1 MKTRQILFLAALVAA
16 ACTKEAPVSEQVIRF
31 RVDAPATVQT
41 KVTQESDG
49 NTPSGLVFKWE
60 SDDKLCLNFEYGGSY
75 YPVEA
80 AIDAATISA
89 DGKEA
94 EFTVTVPSAIPAD
107 ATFNVYAIYQ
117 KEHTWVETSNRRWNK
132 SGTDPDVFS
141 FAEDAFQGTTLDT
154 PGSCGAAILRPAF
167 YGEQKSVT
175 ASTLSSFALSHLG
188 WVMCV
193 HFRNKTTGEIDV
205 PNQIKFSAGVVLF
218 GNSYSLSSG
227 PSGQDQTLK
236 LSLAEYTWNPWS
248 GKTIAAGV
256 EQVYYRWVCSPE
268 SVSALSIEVSWGS
281 TYTAEE
287 TLPARTATPG
297 KVYHVY
303 LNWDGSKVTIGK

>member
-75 YPVEA
+75 YPVDA

-94 EFTVTVPSAIPAD
+94 EFTVTVPSEIPAD

-117 KEHTWVETSNRRWNK
+117 DEHTWTDGTNRTWNK
-132 SGTDPDVFS
+132 SGSEPDVFTFS
-141 FAEDAFQGTTLDT
+141 EDANQGTTLDT
-154 PGSCGAAILRPAF
+154 PGFTGSEIMRPAS
-167 YGEQKSVT
+167 YGEQKNVT
-175 ASTLSSFALSHLG
+175 ASTLSSFTLSHLG

-193 HFRNKTTGEIDV
+193 HFRNKMTEEVEMPDKITFIAGSEIV
-205 PNQIKFSAGVVLF
+205 APK
-218 GNSYSLSSG
+218 YSLTSG
-227 PSGQDQTLK
+227 PLPDNQTIS
-236 LSLAEYTWNPWS
+236 LSVAEYSWSPWS
-248 GKTIAAGV
+248 GKSIAAG
-256 EQVYYRWVCSPE
+256 EEEVYYRWVCTPASVPE
-268 SVSALSIEVSWGS
+268 LRVDVSWAP
-281 TYTAEE
+281 TYTSEE
-287 TLPARTATPG
+287 ILPARTVTPG